1 MDMNW
6 LKWLLAAVVGLIAV
20 TVFYLL
26 VLFDLNDFKAEIT
39 QKVEQQTGRQLR
51 IAGDIGW
58 TVYPSLGLSL
68 SDVTLSN
75 PEGFVPEQML
85 EVSKLVAAVALMPL
99 LNKDLQIQ
107 QLHMDGVTVNL
118 VTAKNG
124 RTSMDGLTSDKAVA
138 SALAETGTPV
148 TAPGSQQL
156 KLEDLSIR
164 NLQLNMITEG
174 SPTQSLALKSF
185 NLTDFKANEWA
196 PLDFE
201 LVVKSTPTQLEVKGS
216 AQLQLSNNNQLVQLK
231 DFVLDTE
238 FQGLPLKQLLLETDL
253 TVALDKKQ
261 LDWQWQKLELDDIK
275 GSGQLAVNY
284 AKQAVIKLD
293 LKLDEVDTAAYITEN
308 TTTAEAEAAASTEP
322 DLTALRQFDL
332 DLTLAVKTLKAAGL
346 HTENLQLSLSN
357 KAGLVHIQNA
367 SADLYDGKV
376 VAKATLDARKIPVNY
391 SFTKQLSGLALR
403 PMLIDGA
410 DIDLLSGTAKLSIE
424 GKGQSLLPE
433 QLKKNLLANGSFEIT
448 DGSLY
453 GVNIAQMIRNA
464 RATLK
469 NEAQSTD
476 NAEQKTDFSS
486 LTGSFNLTDG
496 VLTNPDLKMAAPL
509 LRLSG
514 KGSANLLTEALDY
527 QLSTA
532 LVNTSKGQCGKEK
545 DDLAGVEIPLKISGT
560 MQEPKYSLDTKA
572 LFETQL
578 KDKVETQKDK
588 LKNKLLEKLGGL

>member
-1 MDMNW
+1 MNW
-6 LKWLLAAVVGLIAV
+6 LKWLLVAVVGLIAV

-39 QKVEQQTGRQLR
+39 QKVEQQTGRQLQ

-107 QLHMDGVTVNL
+107 QLHLDGVTANL
-118 VTAKNG
+118 ITAKNG
-124 RTSMDGLTSDKAVA
+124 KTSMDGLTSDKAAA
-138 SALAETGTPV
+138 SAQTET

-156 KLEDLSIR
+156 QLEDVSIR

-174 SPTQSLALKSF
+174 SPTQSLTLKSL

-201 LVVKSTPTQLEVKGS
+201 LVVKSDPTQLNVKGS

-238 FQGLPLKQLLLETDL
+238 FQGLPLKQLVLETDL
-253 TVALDKKQ
+253 KLALDKKQ

-293 LKLDEVDTAAYITEN
+293 LKLDEVDTAAYISDN

-332 DLTLAVKTLKAAGL
+332 DLKLAVKTLKVSGL

-376 VAKATLDARKIPVNY
+376 VAKATLDARKTPVSY
-391 SFTKQLSGLALR
+391 SFNKQLSGLALR

-424 GKGQSLLPE
+424 GKGHSLLPE

-464 RATLK
+464 KATLK

-476 NAEQKTDFSS
+476 NTEQKTDFSS

-532 LVNTSKGQCGKEK
+532 LVNTSKGQGGKEK

>member
-1 MDMNW
+1 MNW

-20 TVFYLL
+20 IVFYLL
-26 VLFDLNDFKAEIT
+26 VIFDLNDFKAEIT
-39 QKVEQQTGRQLR
+39 QKVEQQTGRQLQ

-58 TVYPSLGLSL
+58 TVYPSLGVSL

-85 EVSKLVAAVALMPL
+85 EVSTLVAAVALMPL

-107 QLHMDGVTVNL
+107 QLHLDGVTVNL

-124 RTSMDGLTSDKAVA
+124 KTSMDGLTSDKAAA
-138 SALAETGTPV
+138 SDQPET

-156 KLEDLSIR
+156 QLEDVSIR
-164 NLQLNMITEG
+164 NLQLNRITEG
-174 SPTQSLALKSF
+174 SPTQSLTLKSF

-201 LVVKSTPTQLEVKGS
+201 LLVKSDPTQLEVKGS

-238 FQGLPLKQLLLETDL
+238 FQGLPLKQLVLETDL
-253 TVALDKKQ
+253 KLALDKKQ

-293 LKLDEVDTAAYITEN
+293 LKLDDVDTAAYMAEN
-308 TTTAEAEAAASTEP
+308 TMTAEAEAAASTEP

-332 DLTLAVKTLKAAGL
+332 DLTMAVKTLKAAGL
-346 HTENLQLSLSN
+346 HTENLQLVLTN
-357 KAGLVHIQNA
+357 KAGLVQIQNA

-376 VAKATLDARKIPVNY
+376 VAKATLDARKTPVSY
-391 SFTKQLSGLALR
+391 SFNKQLSGLALR

-424 GKGQSLLPE
+424 GKGHSLLPE

-464 RATLK
+464 KATLK

-476 NAEQKTDFSS
+476 NTEQKTDFSS
-486 LTGSFNLTDG
+486 LTGSFHLTDG

-509 LRLSG
+509 LRLAG

-532 LVNTSKGQCGKEK
+532 LVNTSKGQGGKEK

>member
-1 MDMNW
+1 MNW

-26 VLFDLNDFKAEIT
+26 VIFDLNDFKAEIT
-39 QKVEQQTGRQLR
+39 QKVEQQTGRQLQ

-58 TVYPSLGLSL
+58 TVYPSLGVSL

-85 EVSKLVAAVALMPL
+85 EVSTLVAAVALMPL

-107 QLHMDGVTVNL
+107 QLHLDGVTVNL

-124 RTSMDGLTSDKAVA
+124 KTSMDGLTSDKAAA
-138 SALAETGTPV
+138 SDQPET

-156 KLEDLSIR
+156 QLEDVSIR
-164 NLQLNMITEG
+164 NLQLNRITEG
-174 SPTQSLALKSF
+174 SPTQSLTLKSF
-185 NLTDFKANEWA
+185 NLTDFKASEWA

-201 LVVKSTPTQLEVKGS
+201 LLVKSDPTQLEVKGS

-238 FQGLPLKQLLLETDL
+238 FQGLPLKQLVLETDL
-253 TVALDKKQ
+253 KLALDKKQ

-293 LKLDEVDTAAYITEN
+293 LKLDEVDTAAYMAEN
-308 TTTAEAEAAASTEP
+308 TTTAETEAAASTEP
-322 DLTALRQFDL
+322 DLAALRQFDL
-332 DLTLAVKTLKAAGL
+332 DLKLAVKTLKAAGL
-346 HTENLQLSLSN
+346 HTENLQLVLTN
-357 KAGLVHIQNA
+357 KAGLVQIQNA

-376 VAKATLDARKIPVNY
+376 VAKATLDARKTPVSY
-391 SFTKQLSGLALR
+391 SFNKQLSGLALR

-424 GKGQSLLPE
+424 GKGHSLLPE
-433 QLKKNLLANGSFEIT
+433 QLKKNLLANGRFEIT

-464 RATLK
+464 KATLK

-476 NAEQKTDFSS
+476 NTEQKTDFSS
-486 LTGSFNLTDG
+486 LTGNFHLTDG

-509 LRLSG
+509 LRLAG

-532 LVNTSKGQCGKEK
+532 LVNTSKGQGGKEK

>member
-1 MDMNW
+1 MNW
-6 LKWLLAAVVGLIAV
+6 FKWLLAALVGLIAI

-26 VLFDLNDFKAEIT
+26 VLFDLNDFKAGIT
-39 QKVEQQTGRQLR
+39 QKVQQQTGRQLH
-51 IAGDIGW
+51 ISGDIGW
-58 TVYPSLGLSL
+58 TIYPSLGLSL

-85 EVSKLVAAVALMPL
+85 EVSTMVAAVALMPL

-107 QLHMDGVTVNL
+107 QLHLDGVTANL

-124 RTSMDGLTSDKAVA
+124 RTSMDGLTSDKAAVSA
-138 SALAETGTPV
+138 QAETTALA
-148 TAPGSQQL
+148 SQQL
-156 KLEDLSIR
+156 QLEDVSIR
-164 NLQLNMITEG
+164 NLQLNMISEG
-174 SPTQSLALKSF
+174 SPTQSLTLKSL

-201 LVVKSTPTQLEVKGS
+201 LLVKSDPTQLSVKGS

-238 FQGLPLKQLLLETDL
+238 FQGLPLKQLVLETDL
-253 TVALDKKQ
+253 KLALDTKQ
-261 LDWQWQKLELDDIK
+261 LDWQWQKLELDDIR

-284 AKQAVIKLD
+284 AKQAVVKLD
-293 LKLDEVDTAAYITEN
+293 LKLDEVDAAAYMVEN
-308 TTTAEAEAAASTEP
+308 TSTTEAEVAANTEP
-322 DLTALRQFDL
+322 DLTALRQFEL
-332 DLTLAVKTLKAAGL
+332 DLKLAVKTLKVSGL
-346 HTENLQLSLSN
+346 HTENLQLSLTN
-357 KAGLVHIQNA
+357 KAGLVQIQNA

-376 VAKATLDARKIPVNY
+376 VAKATLDARKTPVSY
-391 SFTKQLSGLALR
+391 SFNQQLSGLALR
-403 PMLIDGA
+403 RMLIDGA

-433 QLKKNLLANGSFEIT
+433 RIKKNLLANGSFEIT

-464 RATLK
+464 KATLK

-476 NAEQKTDFSS
+476 NTEQKTDFSS

-496 VLTNPDLKMAAPL
+496 LLTNPDLKMAAPL
-509 LRLSG
+509 LRLAG

-527 QLSTA
+527 QLITA
-532 LVNTSKGQCGKEK
+532 LVNTSKGQGGKEK
-545 DDLAGVEIPLKISGT
+545 DELVGVEIPLKISGT
-560 MQEPKYSLDTKA
+560 LQEPKYSLDTKA

>member
-1 MDMNW
+1 MNW
-6 LKWLLAAVVGLIAV
+6 FKWLLAAVVGLIAV

-26 VLFDLNDFKAEIT
+26 VIFDLNDFKAEIT
-39 QKVEQQTGRQLR
+39 QKVGQQTGRQLH

-58 TVYPSLGLSL
+58 TVYPSLGVSL

-107 QLHMDGVTVNL
+107 QLHLDGVTANL

-138 SALAETGTPV
+138 SAPSETTAPV

-156 KLEDLSIR
+156 QLEDVSIR

-174 SPTQSLALKSF
+174 SPTQSLTLKSL

-201 LVVKSTPTQLEVKGS
+201 LLVKSDPTQLNVKGS

-238 FQGLPLKQLLLETDL
+238 FQGLPLKQLVLDTDL
-253 TVALDKKQ
+253 KLALDTKQ

-293 LKLDEVDTAAYITEN
+293 LKLDEVDTAAYMAEDTS
-308 TTTAEAEAAASTEP
+308 TTEAEVAVSTEP

-332 DLTLAVKTLKAAGL
+332 DLKLAVKTLKVSGL
-346 HTENLQLSLSN
+346 HTENLQLSLTN
-357 KAGLVHIQNA
+357 KAGLVQIQKV

-376 VAKATLDARKIPVNY
+376 VGKATLDARKTPVSY
-391 SFTKQLSGLALR
+391 SFNKQLSGLALR

-464 RATLK
+464 KATLK

-476 NAEQKTDFSS
+476 NTEQKTDFSS

-496 VLTNPDLKMAAPL
+496 LLTNPDLKMAAPL
-509 LRLSG
+509 LRLAG

-532 LVNTSKGQCGKEK
+532 LVNTSKGQGGKEK

-578 KDKVETQKDK
+578 KDKVETQKEK

>member
-1 MDMNW
+1 MNW
-6 LKWLLAAVVGLIAV
+6 LKWLLVAVVGLIAV

-39 QKVEQQTGRQLR
+39 QKVEQQTGRQLQ

-58 TVYPSLGLSL
+58 TVYPSLGVSL

-107 QLHMDGVTVNL
+107 QLHLDGVTVNL

-138 SALAETGTPV
+138 SAPAETATPV
-148 TAPGSQQL
+148 TAAGSQQL
-156 KLEDLSIR
+156 QLEDVSIR

-174 SPTQSLALKSF
+174 SPTQSLALKSL

-201 LVVKSTPTQLEVKGS
+201 LVVKSDPTQLEVKGS
-216 AQLQLSNNNQLVQLK
+216 AQLQLSNNNQLLQLK
-231 DFVLDTE
+231 DFVLDTD
-238 FQGLPLKQLLLETDL
+238 FQGLPLKQLVLETEL
-253 TVALDKKQ
+253 KLALDKKQ

-293 LKLDEVDTAAYITEN
+293 LKLDEVDTAAYTAEN
-308 TTTAEAEAAASTEP
+308 TSTTEAEVVAGSEP

-332 DLTLAVKTLKAAGL
+332 DLKLAVKTLKVSGL
-346 HTENLQLSLSN
+346 HTENLQLSLTN
-357 KAGLVHIQNA
+357 KAGLVQIQNA

-376 VAKATLDARKIPVNY
+376 VAKATLDARKTPVSY
-391 SFTKQLSGLALR
+391 SFNKQLSGLALR

-464 RATLK
+464 KATLK

-476 NAEQKTDFSS
+476 NTEQKTDFSS

-532 LVNTSKGQCGKEK
+532 LVNTSKGQGGKEK